1 MSSINVMKPN
11 EAFMS
16 GHYDV
21 PKKTEHDVLLV
32 VAEMRRFQKSY
43 FRNRN
48 NAYLIRCKQLE
59 NEVDRLLAEYLK
71 IDTTPSKPVAQCRLF

>member
-1 MSSINVMKPN
+1 MSNSNVLKPN

-16 GHYDV
+16 GHYDP

-43 FRNRN
+43 FKNRN
-48 NAYLIRCKQLE
+48 SQYLVRCKQLE
-59 NEVDRLLAEYLK
+59 NEVDRLLEVYLK
-71 IDTTPSKPVAQCRLF
+71 VNTDPQKPATQCRIF

>member
-1 MSSINVMKPN
+1 MKPN
-11 EAFMS
+11 EAFMN
-16 GHYDV
+16 GHYDP

-43 FRNRN
+43 FKNKN
-48 NAYLIRCKQLE
+48 SQYLVRCKQLE

-71 IDTTPSKPVAQCRLF
+71 INTDPAKPVTQCRLF